1 MANAYK
7 VLGQLNPSA
16 STAGDVYTVPADTE
30 AVISTIVVANIAGTA
45 DTYRLSVRP
54 NGTAQENKHYIAYGA
69 TVPANDS
76 IALTLGITLDATDV
90 ITVYAIGANLTFN
103 VFGSEITA

>member
-16 STAGDVYTVPADTE
+16 ASAGDVYTVPSATE
-30 AVISTIVVANIAGTA
+30 AVISSILVANIAGTA

-54 NGTAQENKHYIAYGA
+54 SGAAQEDKHYIAYD
-69 TVPANDS
+69 TNCPANDTIS
-76 IALTLGITLDATDV
+76 LTLGITLAATDV
-90 ITVYAIGANLTFN
+90 ITVYAAGANLTFN
-103 VFGSEITA
+103 VFGTEITA